1 MDRRKFLIK
10 GGAATAALITSTSVL
25 ANIGNP
31 YNSKKINIGIIG
43 TGQRGAGLI
52 PFINEI
58 ENLNVYACCDTIP
71 FRLEKGLA
79 RTNGSAIGYNN
90 YKDLLNDKDVDAVLV
105 ATPFNTH
112 SQIAIDAVDAGKHVY
127 CEKTLAKGYDG
138 IRNLVAKVKTSEVIF
153 QTGHQYHS
161 SRLYTHVVKLIKEG
175 KVGNISAFECQWNR
189 HGNWRRPVPDPSLEK
204 AINWRMYKEFSGGLV
219 AELCSHQIDFV
230 NTILE
235 ENPIQVMGTGG
246 IDYWKDGRET
256 YDNIHLIYNYPNG
269 VEAKFTC
276 LTTNAKEGYQ
286 IKVIGDKGTMIITT
300 NSAKFYPEGIKNRK
314 VKAKKQQDVDGVSG
328 ATWQK
333 DDEGYGE
340 PIQIKHDNPSKQ
352 ALLDFRD
359 SILDSKEPVS
369 NVVTGAKAAVCVQM
383 GLDAMYNN
391 KIIEWD
397 SKFEVE

>member
-189 HGNWRRPVPDPSLEK
+189 HGNWRRPVPEPSLEK

-369 NVVTGAKAAVCVQM
+369 NIVTGAKAAVCVQM